1 MKVEDEGKKT
11 HKFKVATGPLTDFK
25 SILLPECDK

>member
-11 HKFKVATGPLTDFK
+11 HKFKVAAGPLTDF
-25 SILLPECDK
+25 ILLPECDK